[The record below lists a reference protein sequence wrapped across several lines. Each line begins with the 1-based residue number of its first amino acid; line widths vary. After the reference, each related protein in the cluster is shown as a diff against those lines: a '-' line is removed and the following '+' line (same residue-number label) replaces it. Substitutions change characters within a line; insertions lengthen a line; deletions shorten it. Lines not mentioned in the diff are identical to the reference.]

1 MKGYSKSMTQ
11 FIIRKFIPDAEN
23 VKDAQ
28 VRERYGIVSGIVGL
42 LCNLFLFAVKLCI
55 GLATASISVA
65 ADAVNNLSDG
75 LSSLISVI
83 GFKLAGKAP
92 DSKHPFGYGRTEY
105 LAGLAVAF
113 LIGLVGI
120 EFAKSSIERIL
131 HPSPIL
137 FSPVLLVILALSM
150 LVKLWMGAFN
160 RELGHRIDSPVLL
173 AAMQDSINDVVTT
186 TVVLVGMAASRFT
199 DVPIDGYVGLI
210 VAAFILWSGIGI
222 ARDTL
227 NPLIGQAADPD
238 IAQNI
243 ESIVLEFNGIIG
255 VHDLIVHNYGAG
267 KFLASLH
274 AEVPDTANF
283 VAIHE
288 VVDEAEKEVWK
299 RTGVFL
305 VIHMD
310 PISVNDARVDHFR
323 TLADAVI
330 TRVDSRLTMH
340 DFRVVDGDRQI
351 NLIFDVV
358 APFEYQGE
366 KRTTL
371 LRDIRKGLRARDK
384 RFNAVITVDH
394 QM

>member
-1 MKGYSKSMTQ
+1 MTQ
-11 FIIRKFIPDAEN
+11 FIIRHFIPDADN
-23 VKDAQ
+23 VRDNQ
-28 VRERYGIVSGIVGL
+28 VRERYGVVSGIVGL

-55 GLATASISVA
+55 GLATASISIA

-75 LSSLISVI
+75 LSSLISVV

-113 LIGLVGI
+113 LIGVVGV
-120 EFAKSSIERIL
+120 EFAKSSLDRII
-131 HPSPIL
+131 HPAPVR
-137 FSPVLLVILALSM
+137 FSAVLMVILALSM

-160 RELGHRIDSPVLL
+160 RELGHRIDSTVLL
-173 AAMQDSINDVVTT
+173 AAMQDSVNDVITT
-186 TVVLVGMAASRFT
+186 TVVLVGMIASQFT
-199 DVPIDGYVGLI
+199 SIPVDGYNGLI
-210 VAAFILWSGIGI
+210 VAAFILWSGVGI

-227 NPLIGQAADPD
+227 SPLIGQAADPD
-238 IAQNI
+238 IAKSI
-243 ESIVLEFNGIIG
+243 ENIVLEFDGIIG

-267 KFLASLH
+267 KSLASLH
-274 AEVPDTANF
+274 AEVPDNANF

-288 VVDEAEKEVWK
+288 VVDEAEKTVWK
-299 RTGVFL
+299 KTGVFV

-310 PISVNDARVDHFR
+310 PVSVDDARVNALR
-323 TLADAVI
+323 EMTAAAI
-330 TRVDSRLTMH
+330 TEVDPRLTMH
-340 DFRVVDGDRQI
+340 DFRIVDGDRQI

-358 APFEYQGE
+358 APFEYQGD
-366 KRTTL
+366 KRAAL
-371 LRDIRKGLRARDK
+371 LQDIRRVLRARDK

>member
-1 MKGYSKSMTQ
+1 MTQ
-11 FIIRKFIPDAEN
+11 FIIRHFIPDADN
-23 VKDAQ
+23 VRDAQ
-28 VRERYGIVSGIVGL
+28 VRERYGVVSGIVGIF
-42 LCNLFLFAVKLCI
+42 CNVFLFAIKLVI
-55 GLATASISVA
+55 GLITGSISIA

-75 LSSLISVI
+75 LSSLISVV

-113 LIGLVGI
+113 LIGMVGV
-120 EFAKSSIERIL
+120 EFAKTSIDHIL
-131 HPSPIL
+131 HPSAVL

-160 RELGHRIDSPVLL
+160 RNLGNRIDSTVLR
-173 AAMQDSINDVVTT
+173 AAMQDSINDVITT
-186 TVVLVGMAASRFT
+186 SVVIIGMIASQFT
-199 DVPIDGYVGLI
+199 SIPADGYIGLI
-210 VAAFILWSGIGI
+210 VAVFILWSGIGI

-227 NPLIGQAADPD
+227 SPLIGQAADPD
-238 IAQNI
+238 IVQSI
-243 ESIVLEFNGIIG
+243 EDIVLSFDGIIG

-267 KFLASLH
+267 KSLASIH
-274 AEVPDTANF
+274 VEVPDSANF

-288 VVDEAEKEVWK
+288 VVDEAEKAVWQQ
-299 RTGVFL
+299 TGVFL

-310 PISVNDARVDHFR
+310 PVSVDDEHIQQLRDM
-323 TLADAVI
+323 TLSAIVKIDN
-330 TRVDSRLTMH
+330 RLTMH

-351 NLIFDVV
+351 NLIFDIV

-366 KRTTL
+366 KQQQL
-371 LRDIRKGLRARDK
+371 LKEIRRALRARDC
-384 RFNAVITVDH
+384 RFHAVITVDH

>member
-1 MKGYSKSMTQ
+1 MTQ
-11 FIIRKFIPDAEN
+11 FIIRHFIPDADN
-23 VKDAQ
+23 VRDNQ
-28 VRERYGIVSGIVGL
+28 VRERYGVVSGIVGL

-55 GLATASISVA
+55 GLATASISIA

-75 LSSLISVI
+75 LSSLISVV

-113 LIGLVGI
+113 LIGVVGV
-120 EFAKSSIERIL
+120 EFAKSSLDRII
-131 HPSPIL
+131 HPAPVR
-137 FSPVLLVILALSM
+137 FSAVLMVILALSM

-160 RELGHRIDSPVLL
+160 RELGHRIDSTVLL
-173 AAMQDSINDVVTT
+173 AAMQDSVNDVITT
-186 TVVLVGMAASRFT
+186 TVVLVGMIASQFT
-199 DVPIDGYVGLI
+199 SIPVDGYIGLI
-210 VAAFILWSGIGI
+210 VAAFILWSGLGI

-227 NPLIGQAADPD
+227 SPLIGQAADPD
-238 IAQNI
+238 IAKSI
-243 ESIVLEFNGIIG
+243 ENIVLEFDGIIG

-267 KFLASLH
+267 KSLASLH
-274 AEVPDTANF
+274 AEVPDNANF

-288 VVDEAEKEVWK
+288 VVDEAEKAVWEK
-299 RTGVFL
+299 TGVFV

-310 PISVNDARVDHFR
+310 PVSVDDARVNALR
-323 TLADAVI
+323 EMTAAAI
-330 TRVDSRLTMH
+330 TEVDPRLTMH
-340 DFRVVDGDRQI
+340 DFRIVDGDRQI

-358 APFEYQGE
+358 APFEYQGD
-366 KRTTL
+366 KRAAL
-371 LRDIRKGLRARDK
+371 LQDIRRVLRARDK

>member
-1 MKGYSKSMTQ
+1 MTQ
-11 FIIRKFIPDAEN
+11 FIIRHFIPDADN
-23 VKDAQ
+23 VRDAQ
-28 VRERYGIVSGIVGL
+28 VRERYGVVSGIVGIF
-42 LCNLFLFAVKLCI
+42 CNVFLFAIKLVI
-55 GLATASISVA
+55 GLITGSISIA

-75 LSSLISVI
+75 LSSLISVV

-113 LIGLVGI
+113 LIGMVGV
-120 EFAKSSIERIL
+120 EFAKTSIDHIL
-131 HPSPIL
+131 HPSAVL

-160 RELGHRIDSPVLL
+160 RNLGNRIDSTVLR
-173 AAMQDSINDVVTT
+173 AAMQDSINDVITT
-186 TVVLVGMAASRFT
+186 SVVIIGMIASQFT
-199 DVPIDGYVGLI
+199 SIPADGYIGLI
-210 VAAFILWSGIGI
+210 VAVFILWSGIGI

-227 NPLIGQAADPD
+227 SPLIGQAADPD
-238 IAQNI
+238 IVQSI
-243 ESIVLEFNGIIG
+243 EDIVLSFDGIIG

-267 KFLASLH
+267 KSLASIH
-274 AEVPDTANF
+274 VEVPDSANF

-288 VVDEAEKEVWK
+288 VVDEAEKAVWQQ
-299 RTGVFL
+299 TGVFL

-310 PISVNDARVDHFR
+310 PVSVDDEHIQQLRDM
-323 TLADAVI
+323 TLSAIVKIDN
-330 TRVDSRLTMH
+330 RLTMH

-351 NLIFDVV
+351 NLIFDIV

-366 KRTTL
+366 KQQQL
-371 LRDIRKGLRARDK
+371 LKEIRRALRARDR
-384 RFNAVITVDH
+384 RFHAVITVDH

>member
-1 MKGYSKSMTQ
+1 MTQ

-42 LCNLFLFAVKLCI
+42 LCNFFLFAVKLCI

-160 RELGHRIDSPVLL
+160 RELIPLFYSLRCRILS
-173 AAMQDSINDVVTT
+173 MMS
-186 TVVLVGMAASRFT
+186 
-199 DVPIDGYVGLI
+199 
-210 VAAFILWSGIGI
+210 
-222 ARDTL
+222 
-227 NPLIGQAADPD
+227 
-238 IAQNI
+238 
-243 ESIVLEFNGIIG
+243 
-255 VHDLIVHNYGAG
+255 
-267 KFLASLH
+267 
-274 AEVPDTANF
+274 
-283 VAIHE
+283 
-288 VVDEAEKEVWK
+288 
-299 RTGVFL
+299 
-305 VIHMD
+305 
-310 PISVNDARVDHFR
+310 
-323 TLADAVI
+323 
-330 TRVDSRLTMH
+330 
-340 DFRVVDGDRQI
+340 
-351 NLIFDVV
+351 
-358 APFEYQGE
+358 
-366 KRTTL
+366 
-371 LRDIRKGLRARDK
+371 
-384 RFNAVITVDH
+384 
-394 QM
+394 

>member
-1 MKGYSKSMTQ
+1 MTQ
-11 FIIRKFIPDAEN
+11 FIIRHFIPDADN
-23 VKDAQ
+23 VRDAQ
-28 VRERYGIVSGIVGL
+28 VRERYGVVSGIVGIF
-42 LCNLFLFAVKLCI
+42 CNVFLFAIKLII
-55 GLATASISVA
+55 GLITGSISIA

-75 LSSLISVI
+75 LSSLISVV

-113 LIGLVGI
+113 LIGMVGV
-120 EFAKSSIERIL
+120 EFAKTSIDHIL
-131 HPSPIL
+131 HPSAVL

-160 RELGHRIDSPVLL
+160 RNLGNRIDSTVLR
-173 AAMQDSINDVVTT
+173 AAMQDSINDVITT
-186 TVVLVGMAASRFT
+186 SVVIIGMIASQFT
-199 DVPIDGYVGLI
+199 SIPVDGYIGLI
-210 VAAFILWSGIGI
+210 VAVFILWSGIGI

-227 NPLIGQAADPD
+227 SPLIGQAADPD
-238 IAQNI
+238 IVQSI
-243 ESIVLEFNGIIG
+243 EDIVLSFDGIIG

-267 KFLASLH
+267 KSLASLH
-274 AEVPDTANF
+274 VEVPDSANF

-288 VVDEAEKEVWK
+288 VVDEAEKAVWQQ
-299 RTGVFL
+299 TGVFL

-310 PISVNDARVDHFR
+310 PVSVDDEHIQQLREM
-323 TLADAVI
+323 TLSAIVKIDN
-330 TRVDSRLTMH
+330 RLTMH

-351 NLIFDVV
+351 NLIFDIV

-366 KRTTL
+366 KQQQL
-371 LRDIRKGLRARDK
+371 LKEIRRALRARDR
-384 RFNAVITVDH
+384 RFHAVITVDH

>member
-1 MKGYSKSMTQ
+1 MTQ

-42 LCNLFLFAVKLCI
+42 LCNFFLFAVKLCI

-371 LRDIRKGLRARDK
+371 LQDIRKGLRARDK

>member
-1 MKGYSKSMTQ
+1 MTQ

-113 LIGLVGI
+113 LIGFVGI

-199 DVPIDGYVGLI
+199 DIPIDGYVGLI

-243 ESIVLEFNGIIG
+243 ESIVLEFDGIIG

-267 KFLASLH
+267 KSLASLH

-310 PISVNDARVDHFR
+310 PISVNDARVDHLR

>member
-1 MKGYSKSMTQ
+1 MTQ
-11 FIIRKFIPDAEN
+11 YIIRKFIPDADN
-23 VKDAQ
+23 VRNSQ
-28 VRERYGIVSGIVGL
+28 VRERYGIVSGVVGI
-42 LCNLFLFAVKLCI
+42 LCNVLLFAVKLFI
-55 GLATASISVA
+55 GLATASISIA

-75 LSSLISVI
+75 LSSLISVV

-105 LAGLAVAF
+105 LAGLVVAF
-113 LIGLVGI
+113 LIALVGI
-120 EFAKSSIERIL
+120 EFAKTSIGRIMD
-131 HPSPIL
+131 PAEVR
-137 FSPVLLVILALSM
+137 FSPVLMLILALSM
-150 LVKLWMGAFN
+150 LVKLWLGAFN
-160 RELGHRIDSPVLL
+160 RELGQRIDSTVLL
-173 AAMQDSINDVVTT
+173 AAMQDSINDVITT
-186 TVVLVGMAASRFT
+186 TVVLVGMIASQFT
-199 DVPIDGYVGLI
+199 TIPVDGYIGLI
-210 VAAFILWSGIGI
+210 VAAFILWSGVGI

-227 NPLIGQAADPD
+227 SPLIGQAADPD
-238 IAQNI
+238 IAQSI
-243 ESIVLEFNGIIG
+243 EEIVLEFDGIIG

-267 KFLASLH
+267 KSLASLH

-310 PISVNDARVDHFR
+310 PISVNDEHVNQLRDLTH
-323 TLADAVI
+323 AVI
-330 TRVDSRLTMH
+330 TKIDNRLTMH

-351 NLIFDVV
+351 NLIFDIV

-366 KRTTL
+366 KRTAL
-371 LRDIRKGLRARDK
+371 LRDIRRSLRARDR
-384 RFNAVITVDH
+384 RFNAIITVDH

>member
-1 MKGYSKSMTQ
+1 MTQ
-11 FIIRKFIPDAEN
+11 FIIRHFIPDADN
-23 VKDAQ
+23 VRDAQ
-28 VRERYGIVSGIVGL
+28 VRERYGVVSGIVGIF
-42 LCNLFLFAVKLCI
+42 CNVFLFAIKLII
-55 GLATASISVA
+55 GLITGSISIA

-75 LSSLISVI
+75 LSSLISVV

-113 LIGLVGI
+113 LIGMVGV
-120 EFAKSSIERIL
+120 EFAKTSIDHIL
-131 HPSPIL
+131 HPSAVM

-160 RELGHRIDSPVLL
+160 RNLGNRIDSTVLR
-173 AAMQDSINDVVTT
+173 AAMQDSINDVITT
-186 TVVLVGMAASRFT
+186 SVVIVGMIASQFT
-199 DVPIDGYVGLI
+199 SIPVDGYIGLI
-210 VAAFILWSGIGI
+210 VAVFILWSGIGI

-227 NPLIGQAADPD
+227 SPLIGQAADPD
-238 IAQNI
+238 IVQSI
-243 ESIVLEFNGIIG
+243 EDIVLSFDGIIG

-267 KFLASLH
+267 KSLASLH
-274 AEVPDTANF
+274 VEVPDSANF

-288 VVDEAEKEVWK
+288 VVDEAEKAVWQQ
-299 RTGVFL
+299 TGVFL

-310 PISVNDARVDHFR
+310 PVSVDDEHIQQLRDM
-323 TLADAVI
+323 TLSAIVKIDN
-330 TRVDSRLTMH
+330 RLTMH

-351 NLIFDVV
+351 NLIFDIV

-366 KRTTL
+366 KQQQL
-371 LRDIRKGLRARDK
+371 LKEIRRALRARDR
-384 RFNAVITVDH
+384 RFHAVITVDH

>member
-1 MKGYSKSMTQ
+1 MTQ
-11 FIIRKFIPDAEN
+11 FIIRHFIPDADN
-23 VKDAQ
+23 VRDNQ
-28 VRERYGIVSGIVGL
+28 VRERYGVVSGIVGL

-55 GLATASISVA
+55 GLATASISIA

-75 LSSLISVI
+75 LSSLISVV

-113 LIGLVGI
+113 LIGVVGV
-120 EFAKSSIERIL
+120 EFAKSSLDRII
-131 HPSPIL
+131 HPAPVR
-137 FSPVLLVILALSM
+137 FSAVLMVILALSM

-160 RELGHRIDSPVLL
+160 RELGHRIDSTVLL
-173 AAMQDSINDVVTT
+173 AAMQDSVNDVITT
-186 TVVLVGMAASRFT
+186 TVVLVGMIASQFT
-199 DVPIDGYVGLI
+199 SIPVDGYIGLV
-210 VAAFILWSGIGI
+210 VAAFILWSGVGI

-227 NPLIGQAADPD
+227 SPLIGQAADPD
-238 IAQNI
+238 IAKSI
-243 ESIVLEFNGIIG
+243 ENIVLEFDGIIG

-267 KFLASLH
+267 KSLASLH
-274 AEVPDTANF
+274 AEVPDNANF

-288 VVDEAEKEVWK
+288 VVDEAEKTVWEK
-299 RTGVFL
+299 TGVFV

-310 PISVNDARVDHFR
+310 PVSVDDARVNALR
-323 TLADAVI
+323 EMTAAAI
-330 TRVDSRLTMH
+330 TEVDPRLTMH
-340 DFRVVDGDRQI
+340 DFRIVDGDRQI

-358 APFEYQGE
+358 APFEYQGD
-366 KRTTL
+366 KRAAL
-371 LRDIRKGLRARDK
+371 LQDIRRVLRARDK

>member
-1 MKGYSKSMTQ
+1 MTQ
-11 FIIRKFIPDAEN
+11 FIIQHFIPDADN
-23 VKDAQ
+23 VRDAQ

-42 LCNLFLFAVKLCI
+42 LCNLLLFTVKLCI
-55 GLATASISVA
+55 GLATASISIA

-75 LSSLISVI
+75 LSSLISVV

-113 LIGLVGI
+113 LIGVVGI
-120 EFAKSSIERIL
+120 EFAKSSLDRIF
-131 HPSPIL
+131 HPAPVR
-137 FSPVLLVILALSM
+137 FSAVLMVILALSM

-160 RELGHRIDSPVLL
+160 RELGHRIDSTVLL
-173 AAMQDSINDVVTT
+173 AAMQDSINDVITT
-186 TVVLVGMAASRFT
+186 SVVLAGMLASRFT
-199 DVPIDGYVGLI
+199 TIPVDGYIGLI

-227 NPLIGQAADPD
+227 SPLIGQAADPD
-238 IAQNI
+238 IAKSI
-243 ESIVLEFNGIIG
+243 EEVVLGFDGIIG

-267 KFLASLH
+267 KSLASLH
-274 AEVPDTANF
+274 AEVPDNANF

-288 VVDEAEKEVWK
+288 VVDEAEKTVWEK
-299 RTGVFL
+299 TGVFV

-310 PISVNDARVDHFR
+310 PVSVDD
-323 TLADAVI
+323 
-330 TRVDSRLTMH
+330 TRVNTLREMTAVAITEVDPRLTMH
-340 DFRVVDGDRQI
+340 DFRIVDGDRQI

-358 APFEYQGE
+358 APFEYQGD
-366 KRTTL
+366 KRNQL
-371 LRDIRKGLRARDK
+371 LHDIRHVLRARDK

>member
-1 MKGYSKSMTQ
+1 MTQ
-11 FIIRKFIPDAEN
+11 FIIRHFIPDADN
-23 VKDAQ
+23 VRDNQ
-28 VRERYGIVSGIVGL
+28 VRERYGVVSGIVGL

-55 GLATASISVA
+55 GLATASISIA

-75 LSSLISVI
+75 LSSLISVV

-113 LIGLVGI
+113 LIGVVGV
-120 EFAKSSIERIL
+120 EFAKSSLDRII
-131 HPSPIL
+131 HPAPVR
-137 FSPVLLVILALSM
+137 FSAVLMVILALSM

-160 RELGHRIDSPVLL
+160 RELGHRIDSTVLL
-173 AAMQDSINDVVTT
+173 AAMQDSVNDVITT
-186 TVVLVGMAASRFT
+186 TVVLVGMIASQFT
-199 DVPIDGYVGLI
+199 SIPVDGYIGLV
-210 VAAFILWSGIGI
+210 VAVFILWSGVGI

-227 NPLIGQAADPD
+227 SPLIGQAADPD
-238 IAQNI
+238 IAKSI
-243 ESIVLEFNGIIG
+243 ENIVLEFDGIIG

-267 KFLASLH
+267 KSLASLH
-274 AEVPDTANF
+274 AEVPDNANF

-288 VVDEAEKEVWK
+288 VVDEAEKTVWEK
-299 RTGVFL
+299 TGVFV

-310 PISVNDARVDHFR
+310 PVSVDDARVNALR
-323 TLADAVI
+323 EMTAAAI
-330 TRVDSRLTMH
+330 TEVDPRLTMH
-340 DFRVVDGDRQI
+340 DFRIVDGDRQI

-358 APFEYQGE
+358 APFEYQGD
-366 KRTTL
+366 KRAAL
-371 LRDIRKGLRARDK
+371 LQDIRRVLRARDK

>member
-1 MKGYSKSMTQ
+1 MTQ

-42 LCNLFLFAVKLCI
+42 LCNFFLFAVKLCI

>member
-1 MKGYSKSMTQ
+1 MTQ
-11 FIIRKFIPDAEN
+11 FIIRHFIPDADN
-23 VKDAQ
+23 VRDAQ
-28 VRERYGIVSGIVGL
+28 VRERYGVVSGIVGIF
-42 LCNLFLFAVKLCI
+42 CNVFLFAIKLII
-55 GLATASISVA
+55 GLITGSISIA

-75 LSSLISVI
+75 LSSLISVV

-113 LIGLVGI
+113 LIGMVGV
-120 EFAKSSIERIL
+120 EFAKTSIDHIL
-131 HPSPIL
+131 HPSAVL

-160 RELGHRIDSPVLL
+160 RNLGNRIDSTVLR
-173 AAMQDSINDVVTT
+173 AAMQDSINDVITT
-186 TVVLVGMAASRFT
+186 SVVIIGMIASQFT
-199 DVPIDGYVGLI
+199 SIPADGYIGLI
-210 VAAFILWSGIGI
+210 VAVFILWSGIGI

-227 NPLIGQAADPD
+227 SPLIGQAADPD
-238 IAQNI
+238 IVQSI
-243 ESIVLEFNGIIG
+243 EDIVLSFDGIIG

-267 KFLASLH
+267 KSLASIH
-274 AEVPDTANF
+274 VEVPDSANF

-288 VVDEAEKEVWK
+288 VVDEAEKAVWQQ
-299 RTGVFL
+299 TGVFL

-310 PISVNDARVDHFR
+310 PVSVDDEHIQQLRDM
-323 TLADAVI
+323 TLSAIVKIDN
-330 TRVDSRLTMH
+330 RLTMH

-351 NLIFDVV
+351 NLIFDIV

-366 KRTTL
+366 KQQQL
-371 LRDIRKGLRARDK
+371 LKEIRRALRARDR
-384 RFNAVITVDH
+384 RFHAVITVDH